1 MKNKKGLLIG
11 LAVTACTVVAG
22 TLFWQRSQI
31 RPEPEAVAPAP
42 PTPAGQTNPALPAP
56 MVIPAPQT
64 IDLEHSDDMFREKA
78 KALSTLPKFADW
90 LKTEDLVRRL
100 TAAVDCIA
108 DGTSPRDSL
117 GFLSPRKKFTVKT
130 VRGRIFIDP
139 KSYAR
144 YDLVADAVDS
154 VNAQAAAT
162 LIKDL
167 RPYFQ
172 AASRELGTPA
182 RDFQSTLVKAIKET
196 LKTPVV
202 QRDIPLREKVISFAI
217 APLPDVELEDLT
229 AAQKHLLRMGP
240 KNTVKIQGKLR
251 DIALAMGVPGDQL
264 PQQKIYTAK

>member
-56 MVIPAPQT
+56 MVIPAPT
-64 IDLEHSDDMFREKA
+64 VIDLEHSDDMFRNKA
-78 KALSTLPKFADW
+78 AGLSVLPKFADW

-117 GFLSPRKKFTVKT
+117 GFLSPRKKFKVKT
-130 VRGRIFIDP
+130 VQGQLFIDP

-144 YDLVADAVDS
+144 YDMAAGVVDS
-154 VNAQAAAT
+154 IDAQAAAA

-182 RDFQSTLVKAIKET
+182 RDFQATLIKAIKEM

-202 QRDIPLREKVISFAI
+202 ERDIALREKVISFAI
-217 APLPDVELEDLT
+217 APLPDLQLEDLT

-251 DIALAMGVPGDQL
+251 DIALALGVPASQL
-264 PQQKIYTAK
+264 PQQRIYTPK